1 MTLPASHD
9 KITTTARRG
18 AARFVLLFAL
28 MLGALLGAA
37 PDAVFA
43 QGAPLSI
50 DTDSDLYKSNQSK
63 VFYHDG
69 KWWALALLDG
79 VSDWYIWKHD
89 AATNTWTHSLLI
101 TTTSSRIPDALLD
114 AGNNRLF
121 MMLSNDSKPDFLRLT
136 YSGGVW
142 SINSGFPL
150 RLSDFLDDGT
160 NRVSMA
166 QAKNGKL
173 WLFRIN
179 GTSVQAKSS
188 ADNGATWSSVITIK
202 SGLNTSGVTDAAAFT
217 ASSENYIGV
226 AYGEKDGASSRFGFI
241 KHKDTDADN
250 VWTDESASLTLSGS
264 AHATNEISLTVDNT
278 NNLFLLTQNIG
289 ASSGEANNTLF
300 KRSASTGSWQSFAV
314 NTSAAWF
321 SPAVALHPAN
331 NAVHVMGINLT
342 TLQAEYKT
350 CAVGNESSLANAAAS
365 ILFSTSVNDFV
376 DLTVPSAPNF
386 GAATTL
392 MVCVDNAETA
402 DIWFNELGGSGGGG
416 GGTPP
421 VGAVTVGNIS
431 LSNSAANANA
441 SYTIPL
447 TLGSSGALASGSGT
461 ITIQFPNNTHVP
473 SSIAT
478 NQVTVNGNNVASVS
492 SNSATRE
499 VTITT
504 PIALANDASVS
515 LLFNSGAGLLNPST
529 TGNHTL
535 QARTSAQTTPG
546 TSPNYTITN
555 ATTQVSIA
563 NVTPSPNTAGSA
575 AAYTIAFNLGA
586 QGRLFAG
593 TSTMMLTFNNA
604 TSVTNG
610 SLSNVTVN
618 GANASA
624 TGNSSTRTVTITAP
638 AALTLDN
645 NAALS
650 LVLPSTAIT
659 NPNSAGNY
667 TLTVA
672 TSVETT
678 PITSNMYAITA
689 SSAPPTGEDLP
700 ITGSAGGY
708 NKPNQNRPFYHDGTW
723 WTMARKSSDSKWYL
737 WKLSGSSWSAQVALD
752 DRTSTRPDCYMDS
765 PNNKLYVLLA
775 STSSSGTKL
784 SRLSYSG
791 GSFSID
797 SGFPTT
803 LSNFTFTGEYCLVLT
818 KAKNGELWAF
828 RYRSSKVDAMKSSND
843 GASWSSIITVKSGI
857 ESTGLVD
864 AVTFTSNGSNY
875 VGVAFGEN
883 TGSGTI
889 YGFLKHKDGDADG
902 TWSDETGSLPGLG
915 DSDSD
920 DHISL
925 AVSHNNE
932 IYFIVKTHA
941 GGGSSPGIALYKR
954 STSGNWSAHTV
965 QNGGGW
971 TRPAVVV
978 DETNSH
984 VYVIGT
990 QEGSPEKTQYKR
1002 CAIGD
1007 ENSLANASAVDLM
1020 DNGGYNN
1027 VSVPRDRVNG
1037 TTGLLVCAEDQGG
1050 NEIWYALLG
1059 LNGSSGGGTGGGGS
1073 TTALTVNSVTV
1084 NPTTELLNAAYTIG
1098 LTLGANGELND
1109 NSDEIVI
1116 TWPSGTTIPASMATS
1131 AVTVNGS
1138 EASAVVTTP
1147 ATRQVAVTIPDD
1159 LSNGDAVTLAFLNSA
1174 GLMNPS
1180 AGSYTLQAHTS
1191 VEPTNVISP
1200 SYNITAGAGSTPLA
1214 VNSVSVTP
1222 DTVSRTAQY
1231 TINLTLGNLGA
1242 LAANSGTITITWPN
1256 NTTVPASIA
1265 NTAVTV
1271 NGANAASVATNVV
1284 NRQAT
1289 ITVPNALANNAAVA
1303 LIFNA
1308 SAGLVNPSTAG
1319 TYSLQ
1324 AQTSAQATN
1333 IVSPNYNIAAAT
1345 STALVVN
1352 SVSVAPDTVT
1362 RTAQYTISLKLGSLG
1377 ALAAGSGTI
1386 TITWPSGTTI
1396 PASMLNTAVL
1406 VNGASA
1412 TSVATNSGNRQAT
1425 VTVPNALVNN
1435 ANVTLI
1441 FETTASI
1448 VNPTNAGSYTLQA
1461 RTSMQ
1466 TSDITSSNYTL
1477 NALPSAPPSG
1487 TIGALVHATTDASLD
1502 RSGTGKLF
1510 HFKNTWWL
1518 IAFDSVATDWHLWK
1532 YNAGT
1537 WTRDVKLDS
1546 RAPLRIDAV
1555 LDSAN
1560 SKLYFVTSH
1569 EKNTKFSRW
1578 LHNGTAWV
1586 EDMVAANVTD
1596 FGHGKTGHA
1605 LAMTRAHNGELWL
1618 FRLNLGALEA
1628 KVSTDNGATWS
1639 ATIVLKSGIAGG
1651 SGMVDGVTFRPNNV
1665 AQVGVFY
1672 GMTAANGG
1680 VDYGFLRHQDG
1691 AATNSWTD
1699 ESASLTFFGVERG
1712 DQWISAQAT
1721 PQGVLYLLTRNSNAA
1736 GATDVR
1742 NTLYQRTVAGTWQ
1755 KHKVAVGNRWNSPVV
1770 AINASQQRLY
1780 LFGVRNY
1787 TPNLAEYKSCAFGD
1801 EASLETQTATVLLKH
1816 DSDNFGDLAGYMQS
1830 FYSSTGMMLCGGNV
1844 TTNDVWHNLFLNSA
1858 PKANTN
1864 PNAELIVANETAGQE
1879 ISAYPNPFNPETTIR
1894 FRLHESARVRLRIFD
1909 VRGAVVRNLIDRELH
1924 AGMFESR
1931 WNGKDRNGQTVASG
1945 SYFYLLEVNDRVLRG
1960 RLEMV
1965 K

>member
-1 MTLPASHD
+1 MTLQVSHY
-9 KITTTARRG
+9 KTTATTRRG
-18 AARFVLLFAL
+18 VAGRMLLFAL
-28 MLGALLGAA
+28 LLCAFFGAA
-37 PDAVFA
+37 SDTVFA
-43 QGAPLSI
+43 QGAPLSV
-50 DTDSDLYKSNQSK
+50 DTDSDFYKSNQSK

-69 KWWALALLDG
+69 KWWALAVIDG
-79 VSDWYIWKHD
+79 ESDWHIWKHEV
-89 AATNTWTHSLLI
+89 ATSTWTPTLLV
-101 TTTSSRIPDALLD
+101 TTSSSRIPDALLD

-121 MMLSNDSKPDFLRLT
+121 LMLSNDSKPDFLRLT
-136 YSGGVW
+136 YSAGAW

-166 QAKNGKL
+166 RAKNGKL
-173 WLFRIN
+173 WLFRIS

-188 ADNGATWSSVITIK
+188 ADDGATWSAVITIK
-202 SGLNTSGVTDAAAFT
+202 SGLNTSGVTDAVAFT
-217 ASSENYIGV
+217 TSSEDYVGV
-226 AYGEKDGASSRFGFI
+226 AYGEKDGAGSRFGFI
-241 KHKDTDADN
+241 KHKDSEADN
-250 VWTDESASLTLSGS
+250 VWSDETASLVLSGS
-264 AHATNEISLTVDNT
+264 AHATNEIALTADNA

-300 KRSASTGSWQSFAV
+300 KRSASNGSWQAFAV

-331 NAVHVMGINLT
+331 NALHVMGINLAT
-342 TLQAEYKT
+342 GQAEYKS
-350 CAVGNESSLANAAAS
+350 CAVGSESSLANAAAS
-365 ILFSTSVNDFV
+365 ILFSASVNDFV
-376 DLTVPSAPNF
+376 DLSVPSAPNF

-416 GGTPP
+416 PP
-421 VGAVTVGNIS
+421 PAGAVVVGTIS
-431 LSNSAANANA
+431 LSNSEANTNA

-473 SSIAT
+473 SSIAAS
-478 NQVTVNGNNVASVS
+478 QVSVNGNNAASVAA
-492 SNSATRE
+492 NSATRE

-515 LLFNSGAGLLNPST
+515 IVFNSGAGLLNPST
-529 TGNHTL
+529 AGNYTL
-535 QARTSAQTTPG
+535 QARTSAQTTSG
-546 TSPNYTITN
+546 TSPNYAITS

-563 NVTPSPNTAGSA
+563 NVTPSPNTVNSA
-575 AAYTIAFNLGA
+575 ASYTITCNLGA
-586 QGRLFAG
+586 QGRLLAG
-593 TSTMMLTFNNA
+593 TSTITLTFNNV

-610 SLSNVTVN
+610 SLSNVTINGVN
-618 GANASA
+618 ATA
-624 TGNSSTRTVTITAP
+624 TGNSGAHTVTITAP
-638 AALTLDN
+638 ASLTLDN

-650 LVLPSTAIT
+650 LLLPSTAIT
-659 NPNSAGNY
+659 NPNSAGNF
-667 TLTVA
+667 TLSVA

-678 PITSNMYAITA
+678 PVTSNMYAITA
-689 SSAPPTGEDLP
+689 ASAPPTGEDFA

-723 WTMARKSSDSKWYL
+723 WTLARKSSDAKWYL
-737 WKLSGSSWSAQVALD
+737 WKLNGSTWSAQVALD
-752 DRTSTRPDCYMDS
+752 ERSSTRPDCYMDAAT
-765 PNNKLYVLLA
+765 NKLYVLLA
-775 STSSSGTKL
+775 TSSGSGTRF
-784 SRLSYSG
+784 SRLTYSG

-797 SGFPTT
+797 GGFPVT
-803 LSNFTFTGEYCLVLT
+803 LSNFTFTGEYCIVLT

-828 RYRSSKVDAMKSSND
+828 RYKSSKVDAMKSTND
-843 GASWSSIITVKSGI
+843 GASWSSILTVKSGI
-857 ESTGLVD
+857 VSTGLVD
-864 AVTFTSNGSNY
+864 AVTFAIGGTNY
-875 VGVAFGEN
+875 VGVGYAEN
-883 TGSGTI
+883 TASGAI
-889 YGFLKHKDGDADG
+889 YGFLKHKDGDSDG
-902 TWSDETGSLPGLG
+902 TWSDETSSMPQPNNA
-915 DSDSD
+915 DAD
-920 DHISL
+920 DHMSM
-925 AVSHNNE
+925 AVSQNNE
-932 IYFIVKTHA
+932 LYFIYKTHPD
-941 GGGSSPGIALYKR
+941 GGSAPGIGLFKR
-954 STSGNWSAHTV
+954 SSGGSWSNYVV
-965 QNGGGW
+965 QYGGGW

-984 VYVIGT
+984 VYVMGT
-990 QEGSPEKTQYKR
+990 QEGSPEKAQYKR

-1007 ENSLANASAVDLM
+1007 EGSLANASAVDLM
-1020 DNGGYNN
+1020 DKGGYNN
-1027 VSVPRDRVNG
+1027 ISVPRDRVNG
-1037 TTGLLVCAEDQGG
+1037 STGLLVCAEDQGG
-1050 NEIWYALLG
+1050 SEIWYALLG
-1059 LNGSSGGGTGGGGS
+1059 LNGSGGGSGGGS
-1073 TTALTVNSVTV
+1073 TNTLIVNSVTV
-1084 NPTTELLNAAYTIG
+1084 NPTTELLNATYTIG

-1109 NSDEIVI
+1109 NSDEIII

-1138 EASAVVTTP
+1138 EASAVTTTP

-1159 LSNGDAVTLAFLNSA
+1159 LSNGAVVSLAFLNSA
-1174 GLMNPS
+1174 GIVNP
-1180 AGSYTLQAHTS
+1180 GTGNYTLQAHTS
-1191 VEPTNVISP
+1191 VEPTNVLSP
-1200 SYNITAGAGSTPLA
+1200 SYSITPGATSTPLA
-1214 VNSVSVTP
+1214 VNSVSVAP

-1231 TINLTLGNLGA
+1231 TINLTLGSLGA

-1256 NTTVPASIA
+1256 GTTVPASIA
-1265 NTAVTV
+1265 NTAATV
-1271 NGANAASVATNVV
+1271 NGANAASVATNVA

-1289 ITVPNALANNAAVA
+1289 VTVPNALANNAAVA
-1303 LIFNA
+1303 LVFTT

-1319 TYSLQ
+1319 AYALQ
-1324 AQTSAQATN
+1324 AQTSAQTTN
-1333 IVSPNYNIAAAT
+1333 ISSPNYNIVAAT

-1377 ALAAGSGTI
+1377 ALAANSGTI
-1386 TITWPSGTTI
+1386 TITWPNGTTI
-1396 PASMLNTAVL
+1396 PASMLNAAVL

-1412 TSVATNSGNRQAT
+1412 ASVTTNPANRQAL
-1425 VTVPNALVNN
+1425 VTVPNALANN
-1435 ANVTLI
+1435 ANLTLI
-1441 FETTASI
+1441 FEASAGV
-1448 VNPTNAGSYTLQA
+1448 VNPTSAGSYTLQA
-1461 RTSMQ
+1461 HTSVQ
-1466 TSDITSSNYTL
+1466 TSDVTSPSYTL
-1477 NALPSAPPSG
+1477 NALPSAPPSSG
-1487 TIGALVHATTDASLD
+1487 TIGAQLHATTDATLD

-1518 IAFDSVATDWHLWK
+1518 IAFDSVLTDWHLWK

-1578 LHNGTAWV
+1578 FHNGTAWV
-1586 EDMVAANVTD
+1586 EDMVAANVAD

-1618 FRLNLGALEA
+1618 FRINLGALEA
-1628 KVSTDNGATWS
+1628 KVSTDNGVTWS
-1639 ATIVLKSGIAGG
+1639 ATLVLKSGLAGG
-1651 SGMVDGVTFRPNNV
+1651 SGMVDGVMFRPNNV

-1699 ESASLTFFGVERG
+1699 ESANLTFFGVERG

-1721 PQGVLYLLTRNSNAA
+1721 PQGKLYLLTRNSNAA
-1736 GATDVR
+1736 GPTDVR
-1742 NTLYQRTVAGTWQ
+1742 NTLYERTVAGTWQ
-1755 KHKVAVGNRWNSPVV
+1755 KYKVAVGNRWNSPVV

-1801 EASLETQTATVLLKH
+1801 EASLEAQTATVLLKH

-1830 FYSSTGMMLCGGNV
+1830 FYSNPGMMLCGGNV
-1844 TTNDVWHNLFLNSA
+1844 TTNDVWYNHFLNSA
-1858 PKANTN
+1858 PKANAN
-1864 PNAELIVANETAGQE
+1864 PTAELIVANEAAGPE

-1894 FRLHESARVRLRIFD
+1894 FRLHEPARVRLRIFD
-1909 VRGAVVRNLIDRELH
+1909 VRGAVVRNLLDRDLH
-1924 AGMFESR
+1924 AGIFESR